1 MAKQN
6 LDAKQLLLLAAAL
19 RDDRL
24 VQLLNTV
31 AFRQA
36 LAGLKNDAKSSDKEL
51 SKVSKQQL
59 AVLQAAMKNPRL
71 ARALSQVA
79 LSGEISEVYD
89 EVHNTKQGEPGR
101 GIEKMY
107 IENNTLYVEFTDGE
121 KRVVGENLKGEP
133 GVPGHPGEPGSQYI
147 FSEEDQKELFE
158 KAVAYISA
166 RVKTPEKGSDYFT
179 YADIE
184 AFEANLL
191 AELNPKIDAS
201 IAEKIDAVIELVK
214 NQIAAATSSS
224 AAVISEQLSDEFDT
238 KLPEKISNY
247 IEEHQLEIEQIRGL
261 REALNKKVVGNGYPV
276 ARGSVFT
283 VKKAGVQAGTK
294 SNINFIEG
302 SSISITAVENGN
314 DIDVTIA
321 STFSITSSD
330 DVPEGSTN
338 LYFTDE
344 RVDDRVANLLQPGTN
359 ITSITYDDASNTL
372 TINAADQGIT
382 LDTQANVKT
391 TNTSGEN
398 SFTTDTKEEYIE
410 DGTDFWLH
418 QLPLIKDRTGSNG
431 NPGPYDGQ
439 PRNYHPDF
447 ISGVNVYNSKLVNV
461 RLGPADVNPQSFQL
475 KGATANSLEEA
486 QIYLNGDWRTF
497 LTGVRLRQD
506 SNTQLEYN
514 IDGTDIWVDITD
526 GNSNNTGIDGRPVIQ
541 DWQNDPGAGSV
552 RRIFK
557 SVVYDALGYA
567 PTGEK
572 EGVRGVQVQA
582 ADLDKADFLGQLY
595 QGEIIVVTD
604 DLSASKEM
612 TTLMFPKVD
621 APTQSQLVPVQL
633 QHITTVTASSVT
645 LDTSYYTVLCDTSS
659 NSITINLP
667 AAADYQGFIYNIKL
681 IDATNSVTI
690 DGNGSETIDGSTT
703 KSITTLYD
711 TVRIQC
717 DGSNWHI
724 I

>member
-1 MAKQN
+1 MATLRIETEDSIITIENSELIPATEKELQAIVDKAITGAKRKTSKEVMDEIVPA
-6 LDAKQLLLLAAAL
+6 LQAEVDKLRTDAEQYVLSLKPKDGVDGKDGEVTNEHLAQITKDVVEMVLEMVDDGADGEDGYTPIKGVDYLTEDDKVEIALSVESQLAPMIIEETKPEVL
-19 RDDRL
+19 RDKLESFEDGKGLDYKSLRNRPTIPDPRKYMTPNTNRL
-24 VQLLNTV
+24 RDQVDFDPTGTAGQLIAL
-31 AFRQA
+31 QA
-36 LAGLKNDAKSSDKEL
+36 DGTFALTDD
-51 SKVSKQQL
+51 
-59 AVLQAAMKNPRL
+59 AVLTQEQVEDFVGAMI
-71 ARALSQVA
+71 VA
-79 LSGEISEVYD
+79 
-89 EVHNTKQGEPGR
+89 
-101 GIEKMY
+101 
-107 IENNTLYVEFTDGE
+107 
-121 KRVVGENLKGEP
+121 
-133 GVPGHPGEPGSQYI
+133 
-147 FSEEDQKELFE
+147 
-158 KAVAYISA
+158 
-166 RVKTPEKGSDYFT
+166 
-179 YADIE
+179 
-184 AFEANLL
+184 
-191 AELNPKIDAS
+191 
-201 IAEKIDAVIELVK
+201 
-214 NQIAAATSSS
+214 
-224 AAVISEQLSDEFDT
+224 
-238 KLPEKISNY
+238 
-247 IEEHQLEIEQIRGL
+247 
-261 REALNKKVVGNGYPV
+261 
-276 ARGSVFT
+276 
-283 VKKAGVQAGTK
+283 
-294 SNINFIEG
+294 
-302 SSISITAVENGN
+302 
-314 DIDVTIA
+314 
-321 STFSITSSD
+321 
-330 DVPEGSTN
+330 
-338 LYFTDE
+338 
-344 RVDDRVANLLQPGTN
+344 GTN
-359 ITSITYDDASNTL
+359 IDDVTYDDGAGTI

-391 TNTSGEN
+391 TNTSGKN

-447 ISGVNVYNSKLVNV
+447 ISGVDVYNAKLVNV

-475 KGATANSLEEA
+475 KGATADSVEEA
-486 QIYLNGDWRTF
+486 QIYLNGAWRTF

-526 GNSNNTGIDGRPVIQ
+526 GNSNNIGIDGRPVIQ

-703 KSITTLYD
+703 LAITALYD
-711 TVRIQC
+711 SVTIQC
-717 DGSNWHI
+717 DGSNWFI